1 MKKQIVRFLGHEI
14 RTPLNTALMGLH
26 YLESHLNRENSPI
39 ENEYIDVLRDT
50 KRSCDD
56 AVEILNQLLLYD
68 KIDSGLL
75 QLEKTRISP
84 YEFLEDVINPFRNM
98 VMLYDITYIPISF
111 KFFHLNIYAMVYI
124 FRQDVNSSISK
135 SIIIMKVCH
144 FFNMLS

>member
-26 YLESHLNRENSPI
+26 YLELHLNRENSPI

-111 KFFHLNIYAMVYI
+111 KFFI
-124 FRQDVNSSISK
+124 
-135 SIIIMKVCH
+135 
-144 FFNMLS
+144 